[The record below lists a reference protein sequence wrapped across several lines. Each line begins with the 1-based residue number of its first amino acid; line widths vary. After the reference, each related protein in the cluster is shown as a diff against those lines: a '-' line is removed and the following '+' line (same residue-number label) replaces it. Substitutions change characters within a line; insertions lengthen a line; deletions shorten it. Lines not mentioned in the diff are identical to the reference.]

1 MKLTQTTAD
10 KFAIGLSLMCTVH
23 CFATPIILALLPS
36 LAVLQINAEQF
47 HLWIL
52 AVLQINAEQFHL
64 WILAVVL
71 PTSLLAL
78 SLGCKKHKRTR
89 YMACGVVG
97 LACLIIAVLLGQE
110 EAEKALTLIGSAFI
124 ALAHW
129 FNYQQCFKKNNEN
142 CPCSGDKSDQLV

>member
-23 CFATPIILALLPS
+23 CFATPVILALLPS
-36 LAVLQINAEQF
+36 FAVLQINSEQF
-47 HLWIL
+47 HLWVL
-52 AVLQINAEQFHL
+52 AA
-64 WILAVVL
+64 VL

-97 LACLIIAVLLGQE
+97 LAFLIIAVLLGQE
-110 EAEKALTLIGSAFI
+110 EAEKVLTLIGSAFI

>member
-23 CFATPIILALLPS
+23 CFATPVILALLPS
-36 LAVLQINAEQF
+36 FAVLQINGEQF
-47 HLWIL
+47 HLWVL
-52 AVLQINAEQFHL
+52 AA
-64 WILAVVL
+64 VL

-97 LACLIIAVLLGQE
+97 LAFLIIAVLLGYE

>member
-23 CFATPIILALLPS
+23 CFATPVILALLPS

-47 HLWIL
+47 HLW
-52 AVLQINAEQFHL
+52 V
-64 WILAVVL
+64 LAVVL

-97 LACLIIAVLLGQE
+97 LAFLIIAVLLGQE

-129 FNYQQCFKKNNEN
+129 FNYQQCFKKNNEK
-142 CPCSGDKSDQLV
+142 CRCSGDKSDQLV

>member
-23 CFATPIILALLPS
+23 CFATPVILALLPS
-36 LAVLQINAEQF
+36 FAVLQINGEQF
-47 HLWIL
+47 HLW
-52 AVLQINAEQFHL
+52 V
-64 WILAVVL
+64 LAVVL

-89 YMACGVVG
+89 YMACGVVV
-97 LACLIIAVLLGQE
+97 LAFLIIAVLLGQE
-110 EAEKALTLIGSAFI
+110 EAEKVLTLIGSAFI

>member
-23 CFATPIILALLPS
+23 CFATPVILALLPS
-36 LAVLQINAEQF
+36 FAVLQINGEQF
-47 HLWIL
+47 HLWVL
-52 AVLQINAEQFHL
+52 AA
-64 WILAVVL
+64 VL

-129 FNYQQCFKKNNEN
+129 FNYQQCFKKNNEK
-142 CPCSGDKSDQLV
+142 CRCSGDKSDQLV

>member
-10 KFAIGLSLMCTVH
+10 KLAIGLSLMCTVH
-23 CFATPIILALLPS
+23 CFATPVILALLPS
-36 LAVLQINAEQF
+36 FAVLQINAEQF
-47 HLWIL
+47 HLW
-52 AVLQINAEQFHL
+52 V
-64 WILAVVL
+64 LAVVL

-97 LACLIIAVLLGQE
+97 LAFLIIAVLLGQE

>member
-23 CFATPIILALLPS
+23 CFATPVILALLPS
-36 LAVLQINAEQF
+36 FAVLQINGEQF
-47 HLWIL
+47 HLWVL
-52 AVLQINAEQFHL
+52 AA
-64 WILAVVL
+64 VL

-97 LACLIIAVLLGQE
+97 LAFLIIAVLLGQE

-129 FNYQQCFKKNNEN
+129 FNYQQCFKKNND
-142 CPCSGDKSDQLV
+142 GDGSH

>member
-47 HLWIL
+47 HLW
-52 AVLQINAEQFHL
+52 V
-64 WILAVVL
+64 LAVVL

>member
-23 CFATPIILALLPS
+23 CFATSVILALLPS

-47 HLWIL
+47 HLW
-52 AVLQINAEQFHL
+52 V
-64 WILAVVL
+64 LAVVL

>member
-23 CFATPIILALLPS
+23 CFATPVILALLPS
-36 LAVLQINAEQF
+36 FAVLQINGEQF
-47 HLWIL
+47 HLWVL
-52 AVLQINAEQFHL
+52 AA
-64 WILAVVL
+64 VL

-97 LACLIIAVLLGQE
+97 LAFLIIAVLLGYE

-129 FNYQQCFKKNNEN
+129 FNYQQCFKKNNEKCR
-142 CPCSGDKSDQLV
+142 CPGNKSDQLV

>member
-23 CFATPIILALLPS
+23 CFATPVILALLPS
-36 LAVLQINAEQF
+36 FAVLQINSEQF
-47 HLWIL
+47 HLWVL
-52 AVLQINAEQFHL
+52 AA
-64 WILAVVL
+64 VL

-97 LACLIIAVLLGQE
+97 LAFLIIAVLLGQE

-142 CPCSGDKSDQLV
+142 CPCSGDKSDELV

>member
-10 KFAIGLSLMCTVH
+10 KLAIGLSLMCTVH
-23 CFATPIILALLPS
+23 CFATPVILALLPS
-36 LAVLQINAEQF
+36 
-47 HLWIL
+47 L

-97 LACLIIAVLLGQE
+97 LAFLIIAVLLGQE
-110 EAEKALTLIGSAFI
+110 EAEKVLTLIGSAFI

>member
-10 KFAIGLSLMCTVH
+10 KLAIGLSLMCTVH
-23 CFATPIILALLPS
+23 CFATPVILALLPS
-36 LAVLQINAEQF
+36 FAVLQINAEQF
-47 HLWIL
+47 HLW
-52 AVLQINAEQFHL
+52 V
-64 WILAVVL
+64 LAVVL

>member
-10 KFAIGLSLMCTVH
+10 KLAIGLSLMCTVH
-23 CFATPIILALLPS
+23 CFATPVILALLPS
-36 LAVLQINAEQF
+36 FAVLQINAEQF
-47 HLWIL
+47 HLW
-52 AVLQINAEQFHL
+52 V
-64 WILAVVL
+64 LAVVL
-71 PTSLLAL
+71 PTSILAL

-142 CPCSGDKSDQLV
+142 CPCSGDKSNQLV

>member
-23 CFATPIILALLPS
+23 CFATPVILALLPS
-36 LAVLQINAEQF
+36 FAVLQINGEQF
-47 HLWIL
+47 HLW
-52 AVLQINAEQFHL
+52 V
-64 WILAVVL
+64 LAVVL

-97 LACLIIAVLLGQE
+97 LAFLIIAVWLGQE
-110 EAEKALTLIGSAFI
+110 EAEKVLTLIGSAFI

>member
-36 LAVLQINAEQF
+36 
-47 HLWIL
+47 L

-124 ALAHW
+124 ALVHW

-142 CPCSGDKSDQLV
+142 CPCSGDKSDELV

>member
-23 CFATPIILALLPS
+23 CFATPVILALLPS
-36 LAVLQINAEQF
+36 
-47 HLWIL
+47 L

-129 FNYQQCFKKNNEN
+129 FNYQQCFKKNNEK
-142 CPCSGDKSDQLV
+142 CRCSGDKSDQLV

>member
-23 CFATPIILALLPS
+23 CFATPVILALLPS
-36 LAVLQINAEQF
+36 
-47 HLWIL
+47 L

-97 LACLIIAVLLGQE
+97 LAFLIIAVLLGYE

-129 FNYQQCFKKNNEN
+129 FNYQQCFKKNNEK
-142 CPCSGDKSDQLV
+142 CRCSGDKSDQLV

>member
-10 KFAIGLSLMCTVH
+10 KLAIGLSLMCTVH
-23 CFATPIILALLPS
+23 CFATPVILALLPS
-36 LAVLQINAEQF
+36 F
-47 HLWIL
+47 

-97 LACLIIAVLLGQE
+97 LAFLIIAVLLGQE

>member
-23 CFATPIILALLPS
+23 CFATPVILALLPS
-36 LAVLQINAEQF
+36 F
-47 HLWIL
+47 

-97 LACLIIAVLLGQE
+97 LACLIIAVLLVQE

>member
-1 MKLTQTTAD
+1 MKLTQITAD

-23 CFATPIILALLPS
+23 CFATPVILALLPS
-36 LAVLQINAEQF
+36 FAVLQINAEQF
-47 HLWIL
+47 HLW
-52 AVLQINAEQFHL
+52 V
-64 WILAVVL
+64 LAVVL

>member
-10 KFAIGLSLMCTVH
+10 KLAIGLSLMCTVH
-23 CFATPIILALLPS
+23 CFATPVILALLPS
-36 LAVLQINAEQF
+36 FAVLQINGEQF
-47 HLWIL
+47 HLWVL
-52 AVLQINAEQFHL
+52 AA
-64 WILAVVL
+64 VL

-97 LACLIIAVLLGQE
+97 LAFLIIAVLLGQE

-129 FNYQQCFKKNNEN
+129 FNYQQCFKK
-142 CPCSGDKSDQLV
+142 

>member
-1 MKLTQTTAD
+1 MKLTQITAD
-10 KFAIGLSLMCTVH
+10 KFAIGFSLMCTVH
-23 CFATPIILALLPS
+23 CFATPVILALLPS
-36 LAVLQINAEQF
+36 FAVLQINGEQF
-47 HLWIL
+47 HLWVL
-52 AVLQINAEQFHL
+52 AA
-64 WILAVVL
+64 VL

-97 LACLIIAVLLGQE
+97 LAFLIIAVLLGYE

-129 FNYQQCFKKNNEN
+129 FNYQQCFKKNNEK
-142 CPCSGDKSDQLV
+142 CRCSGDKSDQLV

>member
-23 CFATPIILALLPS
+23 CFATPVILALLPS
-36 LAVLQINAEQF
+36 FAVLQINSEQF
-47 HLWIL
+47 HLWVL
-52 AVLQINAEQFHL
+52 AA
-64 WILAVVL
+64 VL

-97 LACLIIAVLLGQE
+97 LAFLIIAVLLVQE

>member
-10 KFAIGLSLMCTVH
+10 KLAIGLSLMCTVH
-23 CFATPIILALLPS
+23 CFATPVILALLPS
-36 LAVLQINAEQF
+36 FAVLQINGEQF
-47 HLWIL
+47 HLW
-52 AVLQINAEQFHL
+52 V
-64 WILAVVL
+64 LAVVL

-97 LACLIIAVLLGQE
+97 LAFLIIAVLLGQE

>member
-1 MKLTQTTAD
+1 MKLIQSTAD

-23 CFATPIILALLPS
+23 CFATPVILALLPS
-36 LAVLQINAEQF
+36 FAVLQINGEQF
-47 HLWIL
+47 HLWVL
-52 AVLQINAEQFHL
+52 AA
-64 WILAVVL
+64 VL

-97 LACLIIAVLLGQE
+97 LAFLIIAVLLGYE

-129 FNYQQCFKKNNEN
+129 FNYQQCFKKNNEK
-142 CPCSGDKSDQLV
+142 CRCSGDKSDQLV

>member
-23 CFATPIILALLPS
+23 CFATPVILALLPS
-36 LAVLQINAEQF
+36 
-47 HLWIL
+47 L

-97 LACLIIAVLLGQE
+97 LAFLIIAVLLGQE

-124 ALAHW
+124 SLAHW

>member
-10 KFAIGLSLMCTVH
+10 KLAIGLSLMCTVH
-23 CFATPIILALLPS
+23 CFATPVILALLPS
-36 LAVLQINAEQF
+36 
-47 HLWIL
+47 L

-97 LACLIIAVLLGQE
+97 LAFLIIAVLLGQE

>member
-23 CFATPIILALLPS
+23 CFATPVILALLPS
-36 LAVLQINAEQF
+36 FAVLQINAEQF
-47 HLWIL
+47 HLW
-52 AVLQINAEQFHL
+52 V
-64 WILAVVL
+64 LAVVL

-97 LACLIIAVLLGQE
+97 LAFLIIAVLLGQE
-110 EAEKALTLIGSAFI
+110 EAEKVLTLIGSAFI

>member
-52 AVLQINAEQFHL
+52 AV
-64 WILAVVL
+64 VL

-97 LACLIIAVLLGQE
+97 LAFLIIAVLLGQE

-129 FNYQQCFKKNNEN
+129 FNYQQCFKKNNEK
-142 CPCSGDKSDQLV
+142 CRCSGDKSDQLV

>member
-36 LAVLQINAEQF
+36 
-47 HLWIL
+47 L

>member
-23 CFATPIILALLPS
+23 CFATPVILALLPS
-36 LAVLQINAEQF
+36 FAVLQINGEQF
-47 HLWIL
+47 HLW
-52 AVLQINAEQFHL
+52 V
-64 WILAVVL
+64 LAVVL

-97 LACLIIAVLLGQE
+97 LAFLIIAVLLGQE
-110 EAEKALTLIGSAFI
+110 EAEKVLTLIGSAFI

-142 CPCSGDKSDQLV
+142 CPCSGDKLDQLV